1 MEETILTPI
10 HDQIIET
17 DDYKLIDI
25 DTIHEL
31 PTEYPEEFIKFC
43 KENDIKIPKINC
55 ATGIAWS
62 VMLKY
67 RHCYFNRVTGTK
79 LVKKFNI
86 KTSDI
91 IQQFNKANQYGI
103 KTSSDMHDK
112 GKNYIVY
119 PYALSNKPKMRKNFK
134 FDGTEEEK
142 NTEIDKIKSNIK
154 ANYND
159 VPNNLWQSGHKN
171 PDSTDNSNNNFVL
184 QPPIQG
190 KYRDDYIFIDTLTKM
205 PVPKKLKT
213 MIEKNEIE
221 ITKEQTRS
229 YIEVLTK
236 KSTPEEIRCY
246 IEMLTKKLPTSI

>member
-10 HDQIIET
+10 NDQIIET
-17 DDYKLIDI
+17 HDYKLIDI

-31 PTEYPEEFIKFC
+31 PTEYPEEFNKFC

-67 RHCYFNRVTGTK
+67 RYCYFNRDTGTE

-91 IQQFNKANQYGI
+91 IQQFNKANQNGI

-119 PYALSNKPKMRKNFK
+119 PYALSNKHKMRKDFK

-142 NTEIDKIKSNIK
+142 NTEIDKIKSTIK
-154 ANYND
+154 ADYID
-159 VPNNLWQSGHKN
+159 VPNNLWQLGHKN
-171 PDSTDNSNNNFVL
+171 TDTTDNSNDNLVL

-190 KYRDDYIFIDTLTKM
+190 KYRDNYIFIDTLTKM
-205 PVPKKLKT
+205 PVPNKLKT
-213 MIEKNEIE
+213 MIKKNEIE
-221 ITKEQTRS
+221 ITQEQIADYLAIFTELHLS
-229 YIEVLTK
+229 KQIL
-236 KSTPEEIRCY
+236 
-246 IEMLTKKLPTSI
+246 